1 MPPLFRRRQV
11 WLPTFSG
18 AIVLVAV
25 AAALAIAL
33 LPRLGPFLAPTEH
46 ARGGDGRG
54 ARTLIVEGW
63 LDDDALADAIAL
75 AQSGRYERVVTSGG
89 PIETWREIQPWPSY
103 AERAADHLRR
113 HGVRATPVVAV
124 PAPALAQDRS
134 FLSAVV
140 VRDWALAQGLSLDA
154 VDVYSASVHA
164 RRSRLVYRMAF
175 GDAVEI
181 GIVAAPP
188 QRYRLDRWW
197 ATSEG
202 SKAVL
207 GELLGLAWTK
217 CCFWPATPAPAGR
230 GAPAKSPA

>member
-1 MPPLFRRRQV
+1 VPSLFRRRQV
-11 WLPTFSG
+11 WLPTLWG
-18 AIVLVAV
+18 ALLMLAV
-25 AAALAIAL
+25 ALALGVAL
-33 LPRLGPFLAPTEH
+33 LPRLGLHLAPTEH
-46 ARGGDGRG
+46 ARGADGRG

-89 PIETWREIQPWPSY
+89 PIEAWREIQPWPTY

-113 HGVRATPVVAV
+113 HGVRTQVIAV
-124 PAPALAQDRS
+124 PAPAATQERS
-134 FLSAVV
+134 YLSAVV
-140 VRDWALAQGLSLDA
+140 VRDWARAQGVSLAA
-154 VDVYSASVHA
+154 VDLYSAGVHA

-175 GDAVEI
+175 GADVEI

-202 SKAVL
+202 AKAVL

-217 CCFWPATPAPAGR
+217 CCFWPAQRAPAGHI
-230 GAPAKSPA
+230 AEPKTPA